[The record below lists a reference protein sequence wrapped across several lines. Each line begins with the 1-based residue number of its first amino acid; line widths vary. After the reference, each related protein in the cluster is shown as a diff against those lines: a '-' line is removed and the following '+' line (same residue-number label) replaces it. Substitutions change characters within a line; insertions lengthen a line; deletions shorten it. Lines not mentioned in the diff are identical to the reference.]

1 MSYLG
6 RGLVEF
12 QVEVFVTG
20 TVTAKVLPAV
30 SAYCITTTTIIIIH
44 YNTHFGNLSLA
55 AAATSSIFVATDR
68 CLSRQKCGGGR
79 SVLCACRTEFTAH
92 SVSQI
97 YTCIVYFASRVCVCV
112 HVVCVEFE
120 QYVLVNNV

>member
-30 SAYCITTTTIIIIH
+30 SAYCITTTTTITIH

-55 AAATSSIFVATDR
+55 AAATSSILWWWEERIMRMQNRVYSPFCQSNIYLYR
-68 CLSRQKCGGGR
+68 LFCI
-79 SVLCACRTEFTAH
+79 AC
-92 SVSQI
+92 
-97 YTCIVYFASRVCVCV
+97 VCVCV

>member
-30 SAYCITTTTIIIIH
+30 SAYCITTTTTITIH

-55 AAATSSIFVATDR
+55 AAATSSKNVVVGGAYYAHAEQSLQAI
-68 CLSRQKCGGGR
+68 LSVKYI
-79 SVLCACRTEFTAH
+79 L
-92 SVSQI
+92 VSFI
-97 YTCIVYFASRVCVCV
+97 LHRVCVCV
-112 HVVCVEFE
+112 CSCCMR
-120 QYVLVNNV
+120 